1 MMKELSMTNYA
12 TSIKPG
18 LMLFLIALTSYAAFA
33 ARPMPTEHTRAAE
46 MKAVYSD
53 SAFVGFKTKYL
64 GTMEEMTE
72 AYNSFYDN
80 FILPYVEYALAEN
93 DTVFVID
100 KKYPKYADITI
111 HSTHKNLFISVS
123 QADWGDKIKE
133 LPIIP
138 EKFRD
143 GCELPSWSQYYVFYS
158 TIFEWDEVEVYNM
171 FFNSIIHQKSDKLD
185 GFPNTIYRIVKKGND
200 ITEYTSISYNAN
212 PYWSTRNIGLGFDK
226 ARRKAAD
233 KALKAT
239 RPTLPEKI
247 ENTTYSQQSGL
258 RPQRK

>member
-111 HSTHKNLFISVS
+111 HSTHKNMFISVRH
-123 QADWGDKIKE
+123 ADWGDKIKK

-138 EKFRD
+138 EKFRE

-185 GFPNTIYRIVKKGND
+185 DFPNTIYRIVKKGND

-212 PYWSTRNIGLGFDK
+212 PYWSTRNIGWEFDK

-239 RPTLPEKI
+239 RPALPEKI
-247 ENTTYSQQSGL
+247 EKSELQHQK
-258 RPQRK
+258 R

>member
-1 MMKELSMTNYA
+1 MKTHRNKHQASRLAGRQSTYDEITEAYILTKMKNIMKTALRMDIHIIKWMLLLLSLA
-12 TSIKPG
+12 
-18 LMLFLIALTSYAAFA
+18 LIPDTARA
-33 ARPMPTEHTRAAE
+33 ARPMPTKHTRAAE
-46 MKAVYSD
+46 MKAIYSD
-53 SAFVGFKTKYL
+53 SAFVGLKTKYL
-64 GTMEEMTE
+64 STMEEMTE
-72 AYNSFYDN
+72 VYNSFYDS

-111 HSTHKNLFISVS
+111 HSTHKNMFISVS

-143 GCELPSWSQYYVFYS
+143 GYELLPWSQYYVFYS

-185 GFPNTIYRIVKKGND
+185 DFSNTIYRIVKKGND

-212 PYWSTRNIGLGFDK
+212 PYWSTRNIG
-226 ARRKAAD
+226 
-233 KALKAT
+233 
-239 RPTLPEKI
+239 
-247 ENTTYSQQSGL
+247 
-258 RPQRK
+258 